1 MAKAKRP
8 PPRRSAADDG
18 DNGDA
23 ASRGMMMSPAM
34 MQAMQAMMAS
44 RAPTMKTGGTVPKTG
59 LYKMHKGERV
69 IPNRSRRAGPDG
81 GNKRR

>member
-1 MAKAKRP
+1 MAKTKRP
-8 PPRRSAADDG
+8 PPRRTADDD
-18 DNGDA
+18 DNGEA

-44 RAPTMKTGGTVPKTG
+44 RAPTMKGGGTVPKTG

-69 IPNRSRRAGPDG
+69 IPTGSRRAGPGG